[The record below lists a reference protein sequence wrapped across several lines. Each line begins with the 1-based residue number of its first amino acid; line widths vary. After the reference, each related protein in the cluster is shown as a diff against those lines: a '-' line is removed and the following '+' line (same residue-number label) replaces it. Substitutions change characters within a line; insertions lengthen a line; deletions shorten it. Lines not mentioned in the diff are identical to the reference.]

1 MVSENLRQSW
11 FSAARFD
18 VANWSDRT
26 KGLILFGLALLI
38 YGLGIGREFLF
49 DDLEYIAQNPILRRA
64 DAFRVFWFSSEA
76 FNYYPL
82 FWSLLRVEWI
92 LWGDHATGYHL
103 VNLLVH
109 GANAI
114 LVWRIGR
121 AWRLPGAWWA
131 GALFAVYPLN
141 VQTVA
146 WAAEQKN
153 TWSFFFMALAVLA
166 FIRHTRD
173 HRWQSYSLSLLCF
186 FAALACKTSI
196 VGLPFFLALCY
207 GFGRERASRKYLI
220 QLLPFFVLSLGAGVT
235 TLWFEHHRVGAA
247 SQLAVLTLW
256 QRLEAA
262 GGAFW
267 YYLGKALLPLHLTP
281 MYRGWAD
288 TTAGE
293 HTAIPGLLLVLLLVA
308 CGLWWRRIGA
318 SVALGIGYYALM
330 MFPMLGIFDTNYF
343 VYSRIADHWQ
353 YHALPGLLLAATTT
367 VGGIVQRRPRFVAF
381 ANLGGAFSVL
391 GFAVLASLHFAH
403 FEDARTLWSYVVS
416 RNAEAW
422 IAWYNLG
429 NVSSDE
435 HDYPRALAAYCQS
448 IRIKP
453 DYYRSR
459 FNLAN
464 TLAAAGQMEEADRAY
479 LAAQEIR
486 KDDPDAYNN
495 RAVVLLQL
503 GRGEEAIA
511 GFNRAL
517 QLEPGKAS
525 ANLNLIIIFLQR
537 GQLEEAE
544 VHLEAAVV
552 STEANCRRIASTIR
566 ANWGQGRSSN
576 QALNRFIIRACQ
588 LSGNQR
594 DLLEILN
601 KLRDEPL
608 GPR

>member
-1 MVSENLRQSW
+1 MMSEDLHRSW

-18 VANWSDRT
+18 VANWSGRT

-38 YGLGIGREFLF
+38 YGSGVGREFLF
-49 DDLEYIAQNPILRRA
+49 DDVEYITQNPLLRRP
-64 DAFRVFWFSSEA
+64 DAFRLFWFTSEA

-82 FWSLLRVEWI
+82 FWSLLRVQWI
-92 LWGDHATGYHL
+92 LWGDHATGFHL

-109 GANAI
+109 SANAV

-141 VQTVA
+141 VQTIA

-166 FIRHTRD
+166 FIGHTRD
-173 HRWQSYSLSLLCF
+173 HRWQSYGLSLLCF
-186 FAALACKTSI
+186 FAALTCKTSI
-196 VGLPFFLALCY
+196 VGLPFFLAACY
-207 GFGRERASRKYLI
+207 GFRREPGWRNFLI
-220 QLLPFFVLSLGAGVT
+220 RLLPFFVLSVGAGVI

-247 SQLAVLTLW
+247 SHLAALNSW
-256 QRLEAA
+256 QRLEVA
-262 GGAFW
+262 GAAFW
-267 YYLGKALLPLHLTP
+267 FYLGKAVMPIHLTP
-281 MYRGWAD
+281 MYRGWVD
-288 TTAGE
+288 TTAGN
-293 HTAIPGLLLVLLLVA
+293 HTAIPALLALLLLLG
-308 CGLWWRRIGA
+308 CGTWWRKIGA
-318 SVALGIGYYALM
+318 PAALGIIYYAVM
-330 MFPMLGIFDTNYF
+330 MFPLLGIFDTNYF
-343 VYSRIADHWQ
+343 VYSLIADHWQ

-367 VGGIVQRRPRFVAF
+367 VANLVQRRPRFVAW

-391 GFAVLASLHFAH
+391 GFGVLASLHFAH
-403 FEDARTLWSYVVS
+403 FEDARTLWSYVIS

-429 NVSSDE
+429 NVYSDE
-435 HDYPRALAAYCQS
+435 RDYPHALAAYRES

-464 TLAAAGQMEEADRAY
+464 TLAAAGQTEEANHAY

-486 KDDPDAYNN
+486 SDDPDAYNN

-503 GRGEEAIA
+503 GREDEAIA

-537 GQLEEAE
+537 GQPEKAEA
-544 VHLEAAVV
+544 HLEAAVV
-552 STEANCRRIASTIR
+552 STDANCRRIAS
-566 ANWGQGRSSN
+566 
-576 QALNRFIIRACQ
+576 ALKARLNESPSPSEALKQFVARACE
-588 LSGNQR
+588 LSGNQH
-594 DLLEILN
+594 DLLEVL
-601 KLRDEPL
+601 DEL
-608 GPR
+608 KK

>member
-1 MVSENLRQSW
+1 MPENLRQSW
-11 FSAARFD
+11 ISPARLD

-26 KGLILFGLALLI
+26 KGLILFGLVLLI

-49 DDLEYIAQNPILRRA
+49 DDLEYIARNPLLRRA
-64 DAFRVFWFSSEA
+64 DAFRLFWFTSEA

-82 FWSLLRVEWI
+82 FWSLLRLQWM

-109 GANAI
+109 GANAV
-114 LVWRIGR
+114 LLWRIGR

-141 VQTVA
+141 VQTIA

-173 HRWQSYSLSLLCF
+173 QRWQSYGLSLLCF

-196 VGLPFFLALCY
+196 VGLPFFLAIYY
-207 GFGRERASRKYLI
+207 GFGRERAARSYLVR
-220 QLLPFFVLSLGAGVT
+220 LLPFFVFSLAAGVT

-247 SQLAVLTLW
+247 SHLAALNVW
-256 QRLEAA
+256 QRLETA
-262 GGAFW
+262 GATFW
-267 YYLGKALLPLHLTP
+267 YYLGKAVLPVHLTP
-281 MYRGWAD
+281 MYRGWVDINA
-288 TTAGE
+288 AN
-293 HTAIPGLLLVLLLVA
+293 HTMIPALLAILLLVA
-308 CGLWWRRIGA
+308 CGVWWRKIGA
-318 SVALGIGYYALM
+318 PAALGIVYYALM
-330 MFPMLGIFDTNYF
+330 MFPLLGIFDTNYF
-343 VYSRIADHWQ
+343 VYSLIADHWQ

-367 VGGIVQRRPRFVAF
+367 VGRLVQRRPRFVAW
-381 ANLGGAFSVL
+381 ANLGGAFGVL
-391 GFAVLASLHFAH
+391 GFAVLASLHFTH
-403 FEDARTLWSYVVS
+403 FEDARTLWTYVIS
-416 RNAEAW
+416 RNGEAW

-429 NVSSDE
+429 NVHADE
-435 HDYPRALAAYCQS
+435 HDYPRALAAYRES

-486 KDDPDAYNN
+486 NNDPDADNN
-495 RAVVLLQL
+495 RAVALLQL
-503 GRGEEAIA
+503 GREDEAIA
-511 GFNRAL
+511 GFERAL

-525 ANLNLIIIFLQR
+525 ANLNLILIYLKMR
-537 GQLEEAE
+537 EVEKAE
-544 VHLEAAVV
+544 THLEKAVV
-552 STEANCRRIASTIR
+552 SSEANCRRIVSAIKT
-566 ANWGQGRSSN
+566 NWGEKPSAN
-576 QALNRFIIRACQ
+576 EALKRFVARACE
-588 LSGNQR
+588 LSGNQS
-594 DLLEILN
+594 DLLEMLN
-601 KLRDEPL
+601 ELK
-608 GPR
+608 

>member
-1 MVSENLRQSW
+1 VSGNLRQSW
-11 FSAARFD
+11 WSAARFD

-38 YGLGIGREFLF
+38 YGLGIGREFVF
-49 DDLEYIAQNPILRRA
+49 DDVEYIVQNPLLRRT
-64 DAFRVFWFSSEA
+64 DAFRLFWFTSEA

-82 FWSLLRVEWI
+82 FWSLLRVQWI

-109 GANAI
+109 CANAV

-141 VQTVA
+141 VQTIA

-173 HRWQSYSLSLLCF
+173 HYGQSYGLSLLCF
-186 FAALACKTSI
+186 LAALACKTS
-196 VGLPFFLALCY
+196 VAGLPFFLAICY
-207 GFGRERASRKYLI
+207 GFGRTSGKYLFR
-220 QLLPFFVLSLGAGVT
+220 LLPFFVLSLGAGFV

-247 SQLAVLTLW
+247 SHLAALNLW

-262 GGAFW
+262 GAAFW
-267 YYLGKALLPLHLTP
+267 YYVGKALLPLHLTP
-281 MYRGWAD
+281 MYRGWVD
-288 TTAGE
+288 TTAAN
-293 HTAIPGLLLVLLLVA
+293 HTALPALLAIVLLAA

-318 SVALGIGYYALM
+318 PIALGIVYYALM
-330 MFPMLGIFDTNYF
+330 MFPLLGIFDTNYF
-343 VYSRIADHWQ
+343 VYSLIADHWQ
-353 YHALPGLLLAATTT
+353 YHALAGLLLAATTT
-367 VGGIVQRRPRFVAF
+367 IGNIVQRRPRFLPA
-381 ANLGGAFSVL
+381 ANLAGTFSVL

-403 FEDARTLWSYVVS
+403 FEDARTLWSYVIS
-416 RNAEAW
+416 RNADAW

-429 NVSSDE
+429 NVYSE
-435 HDYPRALAAYCQS
+435 ERDYSRALAAYRES

-453 DYYRSR
+453 DHYRAR

-464 TLAAAGQMEEADRAY
+464 TLAAAGQTEEANRAY

-486 KDDPDAYNN
+486 NDDPDAYNN
-495 RAVVLLQL
+495 RAVTLLQL
-503 GRGEEAIA
+503 GREDEAIA
-511 GFNRAL
+511 GFQRAL

-525 ANLNLIIIFLQR
+525 ANLNLIVIFLRR
-537 GQLEEAE
+537 GQVKEAE
-544 VHLEAAVV
+544 KHLEASVV
-552 STEANCRRIASTIR
+552 STEASCRRV
-566 ANWGQGRSSN
+566 ANVLKTQWSESPSSHE
-576 QALNRFIIRACQ
+576 ALQRFAAHACQ

-594 DLLEILN
+594 DLLEIFN
-601 KLRDEPL
+601 AMKDAPP
-608 GPR
+608 G